1 MRLLQQPLQL
11 SRHHPP
17 LPEAN
22 GRRIG
27 RSNGIRFFSNPFLLE
42 PAFSFLTLSF
52 SSPFDPGDFSMSSNT
67 RRVFLMQVAAC
78 GTAALAASSAHA
90 QAKVDEKDP
99 QAVALGYV
107 ADTTK
112 ADAKK
117 FPKHTKDQK
126 CNNCALY
133 QGKATDAWGGCPL
146 FGTKQVA
153 GAGWCSAWAKKG

>member
-1 MRLLQQPLQL
+1 
-11 SRHHPP
+11 
-17 LPEAN
+17 
-22 GRRIG
+22 
-27 RSNGIRFFSNPFLLE
+27 
-42 PAFSFLTLSF
+42 
-52 SSPFDPGDFSMSSNT
+52 MSQNN

-78 GTAALAASSAHA
+78 GSVLAAGAA
-90 QAKVDEKDP
+90 QAQAAKVEEKDA

-112 ADAKK
+112 ADKKK
-117 FPKHTKDQK
+117 FPKHTNDQK

-133 QGKATDAWGGCPL
+133 QGKATDAFAGCPL